1 MERRERTLFY
11 GGPVITP
18 DGVRVDDWAVAIEG
32 SKIVAAGWYR
42 DIKSVQKSDERRI
55 NVHGRIIA
63 PGLIDLQINGA
74 AGKMLTTEPS
84 PETVRAMASVLP
96 RFGCTAFLPTVITAP
111 IDRMQAAARA
121 VATVMNE
128 PSNGARVLGSHLEG
142 PFINPARAGA
152 HQPSFVQVPS
162 VDLLR
167 RLFDDGGQSAV
178 LLTMAPEMPGALE
191 MIDVALDLGMRVAI
205 GHSIA
210 SFAEA
215 NQAAKR
221 GATLVT
227 HLFNAMGQLGSR
239 EPGTVGA
246 ALANDEL
253 FVSLIADGVHLHPAT
268 LQIAARA
275 KGCARV
281 VLITDAMAPLGTDLH
296 SFDLQGETIEVR
308 DGACYRSDGV
318 LAGSALALNQAVRT
332 MHKLAGVELHEA
344 IAMASSNAARAIG
357 HDDVTGSLA
366 PGLDA
371 DLVILNEDLSPW
383 LTLVQ
388 GEIRYQA
395 GDLRD

>member
-1 MERRERTLFY
+1 MDRRARTLFY
-11 GGPVITP
+11 GGAVITP
-18 DGVRVDDWAVAIEG
+18 DGIRYDDWAVAIEG
-32 SKIVAAGWYR
+32 TKIVAVGSHR
-42 DIKSVQKSDERRI
+42 DIKSVQKSDERLI

-74 AGKMLTTEPS
+74 AGKMLTCEPS
-84 PETVRAMASVLP
+84 PETVRAMAAILP

-111 IDRMQAAARA
+111 IDQMQAAARA

-128 PSNGARVLGSHLEG
+128 PSNGARVLGTHLEG

-152 HQPSFVQVPS
+152 HQPSFIQAPS
-162 VDLLR
+162 ADLLR

-178 LLTMAPEMPGALE
+178 LLTLAPEMPGGMEL
-191 MIDVALDLGMRVAI
+191 IDVALDLGMRVAI

-210 SFAEA
+210 NFTEV

-227 HLFNAMGQLGSR
+227 HLFNAMGPLGSR

-268 LQIAARA
+268 LKIAARA
-275 KGCARV
+275 KGSARV
-281 VLITDAMAPLGTDLH
+281 VLITDAMAPLGTDLRAF
-296 SFDLQGETIEVR
+296 SLQDETIDVR
-308 DGACYRSDGV
+308 DGACYRADGV
-318 LAGSALALNQAVRT
+318 LAGSVLALSQAVRA
-332 MHKLAGVELHEA
+332 MHELAGVDLDEA
-344 IAMASSNAARAIG
+344 ITMASSNAARAIG
-357 HDDVTGSLA
+357 YDDVTGSLA

-371 DLVILNEDLSPW
+371 DLVILNEDMTPW
-383 LTLVQ
+383 LTLAQ
-388 GEIRYQA
+388 GEIRYRT